1 MTTETSVS
9 NSSASHSLFLL
20 LGSEDVEVAVAI
32 FIHLDDHDWYMIQRA
47 MTPDAAPLPTLQA

>member
-20 LGSEDVEVAVAI
+20 LGSEDVEVAVAT

-47 MTPDAAPLPTLQA
+47 MASDAAPLPTLQA